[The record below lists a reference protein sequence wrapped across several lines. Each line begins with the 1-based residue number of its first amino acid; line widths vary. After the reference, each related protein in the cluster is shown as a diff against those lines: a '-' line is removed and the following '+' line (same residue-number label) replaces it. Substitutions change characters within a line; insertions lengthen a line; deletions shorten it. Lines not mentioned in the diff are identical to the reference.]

1 MAKKGKWHIK
11 ASKGDQVFNVIN
23 HLILITVCIIV
34 FYPLWFVACAS
45 FSEGQY
51 VRDGSILL
59 FPRGWNIEGYKKVF
73 ENHKIWIGY
82 GNTIIYTVCG
92 TIFGVFFSTLAGYS
106 LSRKDLPGTG
116 VIMKLMVFTMYFG
129 GGTIP
134 YYIIIKA
141 LGLMDTRIMLI
152 MQGSITVY
160 NIILVRS
167 YFVQS
172 LPPDLK
178 EAADIDSCGNS
189 RFLFQIAIP
198 LSKAIIA
205 VIALYIAVGH
215 WNSYFWAM
223 IFLKTENKNPLQIFL
238 REILLLA
245 NSSGA
250 SSENLDPEA
259 LAAQAKMREVIQ
271 YAVIIVSTVPIIC
284 MYPFIQKYFV
294 QGVMIGSI
302 KG

>member
-1 MAKKGKWHIK
+1 MAKNKNHIK
-11 ASKGDQVFNVIN
+11 PTKGDRIFNIIN
-23 HLILITVCIIV
+23 HFLLICIVIV
-34 FYPLWFVACAS
+34 IFYPLWFVVCAS
-45 FSEGQY
+45 FSDGQY
-51 VRDGSILL
+51 VNNGSLLL
-59 FPRGWNIEGYKKVF
+59 FPKGWNVLGYKECF
-73 ENHKIWIGY
+73 RTSKIWIGY
-82 GNTIIYTVCG
+82 GNTILYTVCG
-92 TIFGVFFSTLAGYS
+92 TVLGVFCTVLAGYS
-106 LSRKDLPGTG
+106 LSRHDLPGTG
-116 VIMKLMVFTMYFG
+116 IIMKLFVFTMYFG

-141 LGLMDTRIMLI
+141 LGLLDTRLMMIL
-152 MQGSITVY
+152 QGTITVY

-178 EAADIDSCGNS
+178 EAADIDGCSNTL
-189 RFLFQIAIP
+189 FLFKIAIP

-205 VIALYIAVGH
+205 VIALYLAISY

-223 IFLKTENKNPLQIFL
+223 IFLKTESKNPLQIFL
-238 REILLLA
+238 RELLLK
-245 NSSGA
+245 SSA
-250 SSENLDPEA
+250 SAGDASMDPA
-259 LAAQAKMREVIQ
+259 SLAALNKMKEVIK

>member
-11 ASKGDQVFNVIN
+11 PSKGDQVFNFLN
-23 HLILITVCIIV
+23 HFILITICVIV
-34 FYPLWFVACAS
+34 FYPLWFVLCAS

-51 VRDGSILL
+51 VRDGSLL
-59 FPRGWNIEGYKKVF
+59 IFPRGWNIEGYKKVF
-73 ENHKIWIGY
+73 ENYKIWLGY
-82 GNTIIYTVCG
+82 GNTIMYTVCG
-92 TIFGVFFSTLAGYS
+92 TLLGVFLTVLAGYS

-116 VIMKLMVFTMYFG
+116 IIMKLMVFTMYFG

-134 YYIIIKA
+134 YYILIKNM
-141 LGLMDTRIMLI
+141 GLMDTRLMMIL
-152 MQGSITVY
+152 QGSVTVY

-178 EAADIDSCGNS
+178 EAADIDGCGNS

-205 VIALYIAVGH
+205 VIALYLAVGY

-223 IFLKTENKNPLQIFL
+223 IFLKDEKKNPLQIFL

-250 SSENLDPEA
+250 SSETLDPEA